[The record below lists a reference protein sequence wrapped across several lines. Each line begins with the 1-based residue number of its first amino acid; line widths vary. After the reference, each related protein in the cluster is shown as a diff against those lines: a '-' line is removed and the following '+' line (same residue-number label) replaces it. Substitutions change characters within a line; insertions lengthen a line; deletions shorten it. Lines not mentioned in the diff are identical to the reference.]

1 MWDTGAQMSAIT
13 PYMANLLN
21 LQPIYQTG
29 IGGAHGVN
37 QTDIV
42 VVHLEIPELGAY
54 KDLKVAVCPFNP
66 DPNSDIHMIIGM
78 DLIALGDFVL
88 SNGNDNTLF
97 SFATPPSLTKIDL
110 SAIQSP

>member
-1 MWDTGAQMSAIT
+1 
-13 PYMANLLN
+13 MANLLK

-42 VVHLEIPELGAY
+42 VIHLEIPELGAY

-66 DPNSDIHMIIGM
+66 DPDSDIHMLIGM
-78 DLIALGDFVL
+78 DLITQGDFVL
-88 SNGNDNTLF
+88 SNGDNYTLF
-97 SFATPPSLTKIDL
+97 SFATPPSLAKIEL
-110 SAIQSP
+110 SELP